1 MSANGNEAV
10 TLSQLKEALSQSS
23 QSGTTLS
30 LKPLYRSDNID
41 NLTDISDTGI
51 YYKVEGGTYQGT
63 LPFGGSTPFCVLVF
77 PIMWM
82 ASVHLMGQILVAN
95 GAAMYIRTVEPDGR
109 LSSWMKYSYT
119 ATHV

>member
-10 TLSQLKEALSQSS
+10 TLSQLKEAISQSS
-23 QSGTTLS
+23 QSGTTLA

-41 NLTDISDTGI
+41 NLNDISDTGI

-82 ASVHLMGQILVAN
+82 ASIHLMGQILVAN

>member
-10 TLSQLKEALSQSS
+10 TLSQLKEAISQSS
-23 QSGTTLS
+23 QSGTTLAI
-30 LKPLYRSDNID
+30 KPLYRSDNID

-51 YYKVEGGTYQGT
+51 YYRAEGGTYDGT
-63 LPFGGSTPFCVLVF
+63 LPFGGGTGFCVLVF
-77 PIMWM
+77 PLMWVSGNQVM
-82 ASVHLMGQILVAN
+82 VQILVHL
-95 GAAMYIRTVEPDGR
+95 GGGLHIRTVESDGT

>member
-23 QSGTTLS
+23 QSGTVMA

-63 LPFGGSTPFCVLVF
+63 LPFGGSTPFCVLVL
-77 PIMWM
+77 PIMWG
-82 ASVHLMGQILVAN
+82 VGIYLMCQILVAN
-95 GAAMYIRTVEPDGR
+95 GAAMYIRMVEPDGR
-109 LSSWMKYSYT
+109 LSSWMEYSYT